1 MTISLFGS
9 HVKFYS
15 LEISLLYTRDSTVPS
30 SNMCI
35 LATNRSGPRMCPQIL
50 KFKQVLPNDLIFSL
64 AYQWCDYTSSV
75 SPITGELDW
84 IGGGILGVLRNG
96 GRGVGFRQTV
106 RRSWWWC
113 LLDHKIFWPVGRFPF
128 SKLES
133 NDKLVRSY
141 CCWPYWVDLTLI
153 LIWSSLSLWRC
164 YCILGLKVAK
174 HNNY

>member
-9 HVKFYS
+9 RVKYYS
-15 LEISLLYTRDSTVPS
+15 LEISLLYKRDSTVPS
-30 SNMCI
+30 SNRCI

-75 SPITGELDW
+75 SPITGVLDW

-106 RRSWWWC
+106 RRGWWWC
-113 LLDHKIFWPVGRFPF
+113 LLDRKIFRPVGRFPF

-133 NDKLVRSY
+133 NDKLVPVPLLLLALLSGFDFDIDL
-141 CCWPYWVDLTLI
+141 VIFESLTLLLHI
-153 LIWSSLSLWRC
+153 EFEGC
-164 YCILGLKVAK
+164 
-174 HNNY
+174 